1 MLKILNLFL
10 KSQEIQSEI
19 VKEIVRS
26 NFSNPI
32 MSNSNVL
39 KGQIQDPGFY
49 LYLKHIALLVAII
62 LMFVALAI
70 IIFCIL
76 KYKKTVQTIPTT
88 QNENIIPKKNI
99 FKRIWDMRLKKKID
113 DRVYGNFLHKT
124 DSEISHVSNNS
135 NIELCSINNQKKSC

>member
-10 KSQEIQSEI
+10 KSQEIQSDI

-26 NFSNPI
+26 NSSNPI
-32 MSNSNVL
+32 MSNSNFL

-62 LMFVALAI
+62 LMCVALAI

-76 KYKKTVQTIPTT
+76 KYRKTVQTIPTT
-88 QNENIIPKKNI
+88 QNENIIPKKTYS
-99 FKRIWDMRLKKKID
+99 KE
-113 DRVYGNFLHKT
+113 YG
-124 DSEISHVSNNS
+124 I
-135 NIELCSINNQKKSC
+135 